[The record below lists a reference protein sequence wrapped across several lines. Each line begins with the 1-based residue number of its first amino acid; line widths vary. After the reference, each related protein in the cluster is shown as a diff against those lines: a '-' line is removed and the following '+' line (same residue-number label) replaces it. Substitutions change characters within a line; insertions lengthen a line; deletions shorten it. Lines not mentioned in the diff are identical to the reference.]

1 MSAAGRQPS
10 NSELFMAA
18 RARASGTPITPVKR
32 GVVIGHPAWLCVFAS
47 MALCALGI
55 YTMNLTTGLEGGGIG
70 SYAKKQL
77 ALLVVAVMA
86 AGITAIPHYRLIGRL
101 IPALIVGVLGAFVV
115 LLLPFVPEFIV
126 TPRNG
131 SRRWI
136 NLVVMDFQPSELAKV
151 VYVLAIAFYLR
162 YRKNYRTLQG
172 LIPPAI
178 ITFVPMG
185 LVLVEPDLGTAL
197 LFLPALF
204 AMLIAAGAKLKHLAA
219 VVIVA
224 MVVSPA
230 MYPLLQPHQKSRIN
244 AVVKQMTGN
253 TAATG
258 DNINYQGLKAQT
270 LIGAGGVAG
279 MGASKSRTVVH
290 YNRLPE
296 DHNDMIFSVVINRF
310 GLFGGF
316 LTMGLYLLWLL
327 GATLTAGLCKDPF
340 GRLIVVGLSAMIAAQ
355 VIVNIGMNIGILP
368 ITGMTLPFVSYGGA
382 SLVVAFMMTGLIVNV
397 AMRKP
402 ALLTRQSFEFD
413 PDE

>member
-10 NSELFMAA
+10 SSELFLTARSRAA
-18 RARASGTPITPVKR
+18 GIPAPVR
-32 GVVIGHPAWLCVFAS
+32 RRIALRHPAWLSVFAS
-47 MALCALGI
+47 LMLCALGV
-55 YTMNLTTGLEGGGIG
+55 YTMSLTTGYDSAGLGAYG
-70 SYAKKQL
+70 KKQL
-77 ALLVVAVMA
+77 ALLVVALGA
-86 AGITAIPHYRLIGRL
+86 ALFAAVPHYRLIGRG
-101 IPALIVGVLGAFVV
+101 IPAMIVAVLGALV
-115 LLLPFVPEFIV
+115 LLLIPFVPEFLV

-151 VYVLAIAFYLR
+151 VYVLAIAYYLR
-162 YRKNYRTLQG
+162 YRKNYRTLRG
-172 LIPPAI
+172 LIPPAV

-219 VVIVA
+219 VVVVA
-224 MVVSPA
+224 MVVAPA
-230 MYPLLQPHQKSRIN
+230 MYPLLQPHQQARIN
-244 AVVKQMTGN
+244 AVLKQMTGD

-279 MGASKSRTVVH
+279 MGDTKSRAVVH
-290 YNRLPE
+290 FNRLPE
-296 DHNDMIFSVVINRF
+296 DHNDMIFAVVVNRF
-310 GLFGGF
+310 GLLGG
-316 LTMGLYLLWLL
+316 LVVMGLYLLWLL
-327 GATLTAGLCKDPF
+327 GATLTAAMCKDPF
-340 GRLIVVGLSAMIAAQ
+340 GRLLVVGLSAMVAAQ
-355 VIVNIGMNIGILP
+355 VIVNIGMNIGVLP

-382 SLVVAFMMTGLIVNV
+382 SLVVAFLMTGLIVNV
-397 AMRKP
+397 AMRRP

-413 PDE
+413 DDE

>member
-1 MSAAGRQPS
+1 MSTAGRQPS
-10 NSELFMAA
+10 SSELFMAA
-18 RARASGTPITPVKR
+18 RARAAGTPIAPVKR
-32 GVVIGHPAWLCVFAS
+32 GVTIGHPAWLCVFAS
-47 MALCALGI
+47 LALCMLGV
-55 YTMNLTTGLEGGGIG
+55 YSMNLTTGAEGGGIG
-70 SYAKKQL
+70 PYAKKQL
-77 ALLVVAVMA
+77 ALLVVAMMA
-86 AGITAIPHYRLIGRL
+86 GAITAIPHYRLIGRL
-101 IPALIVGVLGAFVV
+101 IPALIVGVLAALV
-115 LLLPFVPEFIV
+115 LLLIPFVPEFLV

-136 NLVVMDFQPSELAKV
+136 NLVVMDFQPSELAKI

-204 AMLIAAGAKLKHLAA
+204 AMLIAAGAKLKHLVA

-230 MYPLLQPHQKSRIN
+230 MYPLLQPHQKARIN
-244 AVVKQMTGN
+244 AVLKQMSGN

-270 LIGAGGVAG
+270 LIGAGGVVG
-279 MGASKSRTVVH
+279 MGATKSRTVVH

-296 DHNDMIFSVVINRF
+296 DHNDMIFSVVVNRF

-340 GRLIVVGLSAMIAAQ
+340 GRLLVVGLSAMIAAQ
-355 VIVNIGMNIGILP
+355 VIVNIGMNIGVLP

-413 PDE
+413 ADE